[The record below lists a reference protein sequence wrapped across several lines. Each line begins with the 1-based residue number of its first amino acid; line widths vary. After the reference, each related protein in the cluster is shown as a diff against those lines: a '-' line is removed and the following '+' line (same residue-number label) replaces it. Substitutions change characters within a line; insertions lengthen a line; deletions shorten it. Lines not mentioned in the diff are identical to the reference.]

1 MNGNEALVWVV
12 RVSPE
17 TARNGYVMATLR
29 EASDTVIAAFKLM
42 QEGHDGLRIELRPPQ
57 MEGRA

>member
-29 EASDTVIAAFKLM
+29 EASDTVVAALRLM
-42 QEGHDGLRIELRPPQ
+42 HEGYDGFRIEVRPPQ
-57 MEGRA
+57 TEGRA